1 MLAKPKLAGPLAA
14 LLAASALLFSAC
26 SSSHPRDINYGTDA
40 DLDFVPPDGGTGS
53 SIDTDNTSGAIDGS
67 LGSEAGAFDASA
79 SNESNDA
86 GDQVDVSLGTNN

>member
-40 DLDFVPPDGGTGS
+40 GLDFVPPDGGAS
-53 SIDTDNTSGAIDGS
+53 PSIDTSGTIDGS
-67 LGSEAGAFDASA
+67 VGSEAGASNAPA
-79 SNESNDA
+79 SNDS
-86 GDQVDVSLGTNN
+86 GDQVDVSIDTNN